1 MRFAMGIEYDGAGYA
16 GWQHQGHART
26 LQQVVEEALS
36 AVAAEP
42 IKVVAAGRTD
52 AGVHATLQVVHFDTV
67 AERPERGW
75 LLGTNSN
82 LPGDVGAQWIRP
94 VADSFSARFSAL
106 SRSYRYLIVN
116 RPHRPALLQR
126 HATWV
131 HAALDVEAMQAAA
144 QLLVGEHDFS
154 SFRASS
160 CQAKSPVRRLQ
171 RASVIRRGDW
181 LAFDVTANAFLHHM
195 VRNMVGSLLLV
206 GRGEQDLGWFRSLL
220 AARDRRAA
228 GITAPPT
235 GLYLVD
241 VEYAAE
247 HALPRGRYPDL
258 ADGAPLPPGPVRD

>member
-1 MRFAMGIEYDGAGYA
+1 MRFAMGIEYDGAAYA

-26 LQQVVEEALS
+26 LQQVVETALT

-67 AERPERGW
+67 AERRERGW

-94 VADSFSARFSAL
+94 VPDSFSARFSAL

-116 RPHRPALLQR
+116 RPQRPALVQR
-126 HATWV
+126 HAAWV
-131 HAALDVEAMQAAA
+131 HAA
-144 QLLVGEHDFS
+144 QLLVGQHDFS

-160 CQAKSPVRRLQ
+160 CQARSPVRDL
-171 RASVIRRGDW
+171 RRIGVVRRDDW
-181 LAFDVTANAFLHHM
+181 IAIDVTANAFLHHM

-206 GRGEQDLGWFRSLL
+206 GRGEQGLEWFGALI

-247 HALPRGRYPDL
+247 HGLPRGRPPDL
-258 ADGAPLPPGPVRD
+258 AGSAPLPPGPVHD

>member
-1 MRFAMGIEYDGAGYA
+1 MRYALGLEYDGAAYA

-26 LQQVVEEALS
+26 VQQVVEEALS
-36 AVAAEP
+36 QVADEP

-67 AERPERGW
+67 AERRERGW

-82 LPGDVGAQWIRP
+82 LPGDIGAQWLRP
-94 VADSFSARFSAL
+94 VPETFSARFSAL

-116 RPHRPALLQR
+116 RLHRPALVNR

-131 HAALDVEAMQAAA
+131 HAPLDATAMDDAA
-144 QLLVGEHDFS
+144 QLLVGQHDFS

-160 CQAKSPVRRLQ
+160 CQARSPVRRIE
-171 RASVIRRGDW
+171 RCSVRRHGDW
-181 LAFDVTANAFLHHM
+181 LAIDVTANAFLHHM
-195 VRNMVGSLLLV
+195 VRNFVGSLLAV
-206 GRGEQDLGWFRSLL
+206 GRGERDRTWFATLL

-228 GITAPPT
+228 GITAPPV

-241 VEYAAE
+241 IEYPAE
-247 HALPRGRYPDL
+247 FALPRGRLPDL
-258 ADGAPLPPGPVRD
+258 VA